1 MKTNNK
7 SRFKLTVSIKSD
19 FPIDI
24 LYYYNTQPIRNII
37 QQLMLKSYFYNIIQ

>member
-19 FPIDI
+19 FSIDI
-24 LYYYNTQPIRNII
+24 LYYI
-37 QQLMLKSYFYNIIQ
+37 QHIANQKYHTAADAKELFL